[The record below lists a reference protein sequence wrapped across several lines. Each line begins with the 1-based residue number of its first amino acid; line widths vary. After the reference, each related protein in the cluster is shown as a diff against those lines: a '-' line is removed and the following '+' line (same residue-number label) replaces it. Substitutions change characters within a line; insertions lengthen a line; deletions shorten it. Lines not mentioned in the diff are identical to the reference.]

1 MDSQEESVKLGNH
14 GGYYRPAQGIP
25 NPLHHLHKERL
36 MGATHNSSIMDQT
49 VMTDLGVRINEGIQ
63 RDGERV
69 AILVDDNGGAAT
81 GGDSFVKQ
89 GGHAMADASDRD
101 NLSNRIGRLISQ
113 TATPSI
119 AD

>member
-1 MDSQEESVKLGNH
+1 
-14 GGYYRPAQGIP
+14 
-25 NPLHHLHKERL
+25 
-36 MGATHNSSIMDQT
+36 MGATHNSSLMDQT

-69 AILVDDNGGAAT
+69 EILVDEHGGAPT
-81 GGDSFVKQ
+81 GGDSFVKP
-89 GGHAMADASDRD
+89 DATSDRD
-101 NLSNRIGRLISQ
+101 NLSNRIGRLVSQ

>member
-1 MDSQEESVKLGNH
+1 
-14 GGYYRPAQGIP
+14 
-25 NPLHHLHKERL
+25 

>member
-1 MDSQEESVKLGNH
+1 
-14 GGYYRPAQGIP
+14 
-25 NPLHHLHKERL
+25 
-36 MGATHNSSIMDQT
+36 MGATHNSSLMDQT

-69 AILVDDNGGAAT
+69 EIMVDEHGGVLT
-81 GGDSFVKQ
+81 GGESFVKP
-89 GGHAMADASDRD
+89 GATSDRD
-101 NLSNRIGRLISQ
+101 NLSNRIGRLVSQ